1 RLLYPAGNRLGQSA
15 SRWYHAVRQGA
26 AEWDLGTGIS
36 TGVSNET
43 VVVDLQPTSTLTAT
57 LVGGTPISYTWDL
70 GDSSPRTTTT
80 VPTLTYEYATFG
92 TYTVTV
98 TVAFT
103 TTRSSEVLTL
113 TSQTLVDI
121 PGIEIV
127 ADDVFFVEQPI
138 TLTSN
143 LFNLTPIS
151 YTWDFGDGEGII
163 GSGEGITATNIVT
176 HTYQNIGVYTVTVQA
191 VTEQGEVSAQVQVNV
206 IEQPLT
212 SLTAANSSP
221 SEALQATVF
230 TATVTGARPS
240 TVVSYTWDFW
250 RLLTTAGDRR
260 TTGHRTSHLYL
271 QYAGYLYGN
280 GDCGQRVYDPISDNP
295 CHGHRCGNCGIV
307 CNQQRPQ
314 YPGRS
319 DGLLNNA
326 GSRHQCAVYMGL
338 WRRRDRQRPC
348 AHPHLYRSRDLYS
361 SCHGREQ

>member
-1 RLLYPAGNRLGQSA
+1 M
-15 SRWYHAVRQGA
+15 
-26 AEWDLGTGIS
+26 
-36 TGVSNET
+36 
-43 VVVDLQPTSTLTAT
+43 VDLQPTSTLTAT

-240 TVVSYTWDFW
+240 TVVSYTWDFGDYSQPLVIGAPPGTVPVTYTYSTPGIYTATVIAGNGFMTLSQTT
-250 RLLTTAGDRR
+250 RVTVTDVAIVGCLQPTTAPV
-260 TTGHRTSHLYL
+260 SW
-271 QYAGYLYGN
+271 AK
-280 GDCGQRVYDPISDNP
+280 
-295 CHGHRCGNCGIV
+295 
-307 CNQQRPQ
+307 
-314 YPGRS
+314 
-319 DGLLNNA
+319 
-326 GSRHQCAVYMGL
+326 
-338 WRRRDRQRPC
+338 
-348 AHPHLYRSRDLYS
+348 
-361 SCHGREQ
+361 